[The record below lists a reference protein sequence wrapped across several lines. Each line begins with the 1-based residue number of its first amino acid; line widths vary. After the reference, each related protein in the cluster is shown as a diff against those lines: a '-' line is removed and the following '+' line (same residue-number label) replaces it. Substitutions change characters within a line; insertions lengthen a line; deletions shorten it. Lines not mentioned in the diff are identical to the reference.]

1 MKCHIILG
9 SDEEEKIVIYA
20 KERTALIDEIEKLA
34 GAESTLLIGYGNE
47 AIYKL
52 EPENIECIIS
62 EDGRVYAICDKGKLR
77 IRERLYVIEK
87 MLDGVFIKLNQSCL
101 ANIKMI
107 DRFESSFAGAIRA
120 VFKSGYK
127 DYISR
132 RQLKAVKERIGFK
145 L

>member
-9 SDEEEKIVIYA
+9 SEEEKIVIYA
-20 KERTALIDEIEKLA
+20 RERTVLIDEIERLA
-34 GAESTLLIGYGNE
+34 EGESTQLIGYGDG

-77 IRERLYVIEK
+77 VKERLYVIEK
-87 MLDGVFIKLNQSCL
+87 MLEGVFIKLNQSCL